1 MRKKMV
7 IYKLKDV
14 DSNQTMIVEIK
25 ENEDINSVIVKLK
38 EEFGIDY
45 SEIVE
50 KTTIEND
57 EDA

>member
-1 MRKKMV
+1 MV